1 MTRET
6 LYRQLPSVE
15 ELLNRETAVRLAAQ
29 TSRAF
34 VAAETARV
42 LASIRAMISRGED
55 ERAVVE
61 AIDKIDQLLERQVVA
76 DLRPS
81 LAPVINA
88 TGVIIHTN
96 LGRALLSESA
106 VRAVVAAARSYT
118 NLEYDV
124 AAGKRSRRDLH
135 AARLLA
141 ELLGCEAATVVNNNA
156 AAVFLILNTLAAGRE
171 VIVSRGE
178 LVEIGGSFRIP
189 EIMRR
194 SGALLREIGTTNK
207 TKLSDYQSAIS
218 DNTALVL
225 RVHPSN
231 YRIIGFT
238 ERPALEELAA
248 LARRARV
255 PLVEDLGSGLLTE
268 LSDCGVRDE
277 PKARESL
284 AAGADLV
291 CFSGDKL
298 LGGPQAGIIAGREE
312 LIRPIRSNPLMRVL
326 RVDKLTYA
334 ALEATLI
341 SYKKGKE
348 REEIPVINMIAA
360 RRDDIERRARKLARR
375 LRPRLRAELELK
387 LLAGF
392 SVVGGGSCPEVQ
404 LPTMLLALAD
414 RQVSPNSLEEKLR
427 LGEPPVIARVEKDQ
441 VLVDLRTVLP
451 EQEPA
456 LVEAMARL

>member
-15 ELLNRETAVRLAAQ
+15 ELLNRGAAVRLAAQ

-55 ERAVVE
+55 EQAIIE
-61 AIDKIDQLLERQVVA
+61 AIDKIDQLLERQVMA

-135 AARLLA
+135 AARLLT

-207 TKLSDYQSAIS
+207 TKLSDYQSALS
-218 DNTALVL
+218 DNTALIL

-238 ERPALEELAA
+238 ERPALEELVA
-248 LARRARV
+248 LARRAGV
-255 PLVEDLGSGLLTE
+255 PLVEDLGSGLLTD
-268 LSDCGVRDE
+268 LADCGVRDE

-291 CFSGDKL
+291 CFSSDKL

-348 REEIPVINMIAA
+348 REEIPAINMIAA

-375 LRPRLRAELELK
+375 LRPRLRAGLELK

-414 RQVSPNSLEEKLR
+414 RQASANSLEEKLR

-456 LVEAMARL
+456 LVEALARL